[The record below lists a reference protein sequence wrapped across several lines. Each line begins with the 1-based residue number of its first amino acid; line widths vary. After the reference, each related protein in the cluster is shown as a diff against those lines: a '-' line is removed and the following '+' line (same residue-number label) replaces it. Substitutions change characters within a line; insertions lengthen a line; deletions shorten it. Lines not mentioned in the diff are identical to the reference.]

1 MVLEVTRLQLYIEAY
16 IGKNEYKSRH
26 PFKKGSSEYKG
37 RQQRCPIVKGTIM
50 DKENDSRSYDVK
62 KEGNSE

>member
-1 MVLEVTRLQLYIEAY
+1 MILEVTRLQLYIEAY
-16 IGKNEYKSRH
+16 TRKDEYKNRH

-37 RQQRCPIVKGTIM
+37 RQQRYPIVKGTIM

-62 KEGNSE
+62 KEGNSK